1 MSLTCG
7 LDNRDSVALRF
18 IFEYGRQHNFVL
30 SRRTQTDQDV
40 SVITST
46 QDYLQM
52 RNTHTKS
59 LSPLTS
65 KNIVFPNKSTSQ
77 ECWLSL
83 SKTLND
89 VLLLFYDLSSAVHF
103 GQNRHVIYGSCQ
115 EISTMSHFH
124 PQF

>member
-65 KNIVFPNKSTSQ
+65 KNIIFPNKSTSQ
-77 ECWLSL
+77 ECWLSF
-83 SKTLND
+83 SKMLND
-89 VLLLFYDLSSAVHF
+89 VLLLFYDLFSVNF
-103 GQNRHVIYGSCQ
+103 GQNRHIIYGSCQ
-115 EISTMSHFH
+115 VIFTMSHFH